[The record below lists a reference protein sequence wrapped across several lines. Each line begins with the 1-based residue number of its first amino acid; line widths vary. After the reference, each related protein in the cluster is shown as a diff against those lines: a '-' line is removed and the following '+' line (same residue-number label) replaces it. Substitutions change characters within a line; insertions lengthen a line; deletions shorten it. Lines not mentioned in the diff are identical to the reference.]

1 MAAAQ
6 MFGAE
11 NLGQGLFGVQLEVTA
26 KLLEAE
32 KKKLTQLQ
40 LFQSELED
48 GKNASIDGTK
58 ELQQQKSTYARL
70 SAQHHRL
77 TKEYEEA
84 ARGLLRRTSKH
95 RKSTRSLPSLGFK
108 QTVKARPTIFGTVVG
123 DLQRT
128 EDDREDNINQSDLS
142 AFHGPRLSSVS
153 SMNGRVTFD
162 NGHLMS
168 GSLDALIERLVP
180 TPTYYPDRTFI
191 FAFLL
196 CCRLFIPPP
205 NLLSRVSQASASRMK
220 DLSIDNTKKLAFNL
234 LQLLSEWA
242 ETFTN
247 DFRDEV
253 MMMHFKDITTY
264 CGTLSA
270 EHRKVVGDTTQSLF
284 KKLASL
290 DKYDEV
296 LSRAT
301 AAVEDR
307 KLTTS
312 SHYKSVLE
320 VCSSPTI
327 MAQQLSLIEL
337 ERLANIGPEEFVQT
351 FIPRDEA
358 DFKSTLSYIKRT
370 SSLEAYVEWFNRLGY
385 LVATEICLGHNKKV
399 RAKVIDYF
407 IEVATDCYDRGN
419 FNSAM
424 AIIAGIN
431 MSPVARLKKTWSKV
445 KNRKFDRLERE
456 MNPASNFA
464 AYRASF
470 KAAHLRKSD
479 KVVLMSGCYSFTSRH
494 SNGYINFEKFWQLSK
509 LITDFV
515 SWKEATCK
523 YERNRAVLNYL
534 MTVPVFSEDNLAYVS
549 YDREVPDT
557 PFEKERHKSLKTTAK
572 QADKR

>member
-1 MAAAQ
+1 
-6 MFGAE
+6 
-11 NLGQGLFGVQLEVTA
+11 
-26 KLLEAE
+26 
-32 KKKLTQLQ
+32 
-40 LFQSELED
+40 
-48 GKNASIDGTK
+48 
-58 ELQQQKSTYARL
+58 
-70 SAQHHRL
+70 
-77 TKEYEEA
+77 
-84 ARGLLRRTSKH
+84 
-95 RKSTRSLPSLGFK
+95 
-108 QTVKARPTIFGTVVG
+108 
-123 DLQRT
+123 
-128 EDDREDNINQSDLS
+128 
-142 AFHGPRLSSVS
+142 
-153 SMNGRVTFD
+153 FD

-180 TPTYYPDRTFI
+180 TPNYYPDRTFI

-205 NLLSRVSQASASRMK
+205 NLLSRVSQVK
-220 DLSIDNTKKLAFNL
+220 ILSDETKKLAFNL

-270 EHRKVVGDTTQSLF
+270 VSKEHRKVVGDTTQSLF
-284 KKLASL
+284 KKFASL

-479 KVVLMSGCYSFTSRH
+479 KNEYVIPFFGLFIKDVYFLNEGYSNRH

-557 PFEKERHKSLKTTAK
+557 PFEKERHKSLK
-572 QADKR
+572 